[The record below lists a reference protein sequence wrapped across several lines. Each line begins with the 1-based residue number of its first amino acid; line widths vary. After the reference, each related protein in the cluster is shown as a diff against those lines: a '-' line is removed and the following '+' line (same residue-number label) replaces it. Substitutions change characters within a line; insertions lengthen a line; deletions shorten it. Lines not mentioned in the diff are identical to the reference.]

1 MTIYNRYGQAVD
13 ITEAKLIVVW
23 MRHLGDCIECLLS
36 RPHSRPPEGVIVE
49 ERPHWVVKATVQKTA
64 WPVCDGLW
72 FDANLLR
79 AENGYGEIRRKLE
92 ELAAGDVVKYR
103 EWDDIKDRKN
113 TRLNSSP

>member
-1 MTIYNRYGQAVD
+1 MFIDRVFTMWFLFFFFFKQKTAY
-13 ITEAKLIVVW
+13 E
-23 MRHLGDCIECLLS
+23 MRISDWSSDVCSSDLLS

-79 AENGYGEIRRKLE
+79 AENGYGEIRKKLE

-103 EWDDIKDRKN
+103 EWEDRK
-113 TRLNSSP
+113 SIV

>member
-23 MRHLGDCIECLLS
+23 MRPLGDCIECLLS

-64 WPVCDGLW
+64 
-72 FDANLLR
+72 R
-79 AENGYGEIRRKLE
+79 SE
-92 ELAAGDVVKYR
+92 ESRVGKECVSTGRYRWSSDHYKQKKY
-103 EWDDIKDRKN
+103 
-113 TRLNSSP
+113 LCNSALHT